1 MLRSCLGRVFQ
12 KFGKAEIRRIP
23 GRGTTRIR
31 KRGRNS
37 VVCVYKEA
45 EKIGLP
51 GHNGETGRTDGQT
64 QTKLVGVTGP
74 D

>member
-23 GRGTTRIR
+23 GRGTTQIR
-31 KRGRNS
+31 KQWRNS
-37 VVCVYKEA
+37 VVCAYKEA
-45 EKIGLP
+45 EEIGLP
-51 GHNGETGRTDGQT
+51 GRNGETGRTDGLT